1 MSFQRKHEDE
11 PAPLDAVREFC
22 MVMCFPSDHVMLPEG
37 MWRCVRWT
45 CEEAQCHTGTDGL
58 SQGPKQ
64 ESTERVRGR
73 QKESRRDERHR
84 EGRTV
89 KDEKKRG
96 EQTGEEG
103 VITVPLNCKKH
114 L

>member
-73 QKESRRDERHR
+73 QKESQRDERHERGGQLKMKR
-84 EGRTV
+84 E
-89 KDEKKRG
+89 EESKRG
-96 EQTGEEG
+96 RRR
-103 VITVPLNCKKH
+103 V
-114 L
+114 